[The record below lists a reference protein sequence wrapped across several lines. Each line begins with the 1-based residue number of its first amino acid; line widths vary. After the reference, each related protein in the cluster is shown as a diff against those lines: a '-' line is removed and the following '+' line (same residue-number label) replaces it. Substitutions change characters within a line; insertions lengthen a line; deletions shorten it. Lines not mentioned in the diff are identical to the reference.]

1 MRRVISRFAVLAA
14 AILSVGVSFAE
25 EEVLFWMVDD
35 SASIEKGDG
44 TTVNLN
50 TFLVPADDYAARIRV
65 VGEGITEP
73 IFLDFYYPDGTTES
87 GANGVDFN
95 DPNTGS
101 GYWGAGVPDGIQSPL
116 GAYASPEY
124 SFIVEIGN
132 FESGDWV
139 TLAASGATSY
149 ALLSTYIS
157 ERFDISP
164 PSGQA
169 WAPMTFTEVP
179 EPSGGLLLL
188 VGGALLTLRRRNRRA

>member
-1 MRRVISRFAVLAA
+1 MIAVIFAVGTLPAA
-14 AILSVGVSFAE
+14 D
-25 EEVLFWMVDD
+25 EVLFWMVDD
-35 SASIEKGDG
+35 SAEIKQGDG

-50 TFLVPADDYAARIRV
+50 TFLVPVTDYAARVRV
-65 VGEGITEP
+65 VGDGITEP
-73 IFLDFYYPDGTTES
+73 TFLDFYYPDGTTES

-116 GAYASPEY
+116 VAYGSPEY

-139 TLAASGATSY
+139 TVAASDAASY
-149 ALLSTYIS
+149 ASLRTHIGEL
-157 ERFDISP
+157 FDISP

-169 WAPMTFTEVP
+169 WAPMSFTEVP
-179 EPSGGLLLL
+179 EPSSGLMLL
-188 VGGALLTLRRRNRRA
+188 VGGALLALRRRRNRI